1 MKNKILVIAE
11 AGVNH
16 NGSLNNALK
25 MVDLAAKAGADFI
38 KFQTFDPKSLSN
50 VDLGLAKYQEK
61 HTKQKNHLKML
72 EKLALTAKSFK
83 KISIRCKKKRI
94 KFLSSPF
101 DIKSINI
108 LKSLKISAFK
118 IPSGQIDDIPYLEYI
133 GSLKKKNFF
142 INRYV

>member
-61 HTKQKNHLKML
+61 HTKKKPSQDVR
-72 EKLALTAKSFK
+72 
-83 KISIRCKKKRI
+83 KISTYRE
-94 KFLSSPF
+94 KF
-101 DIKSINI
+101 
-108 LKSLKISAFK
+108 
-118 IPSGQIDDIPYLEYI
+118 
-133 GSLKKKNFF
+133 
-142 INRYV
+142 

>member
-61 HTKQKNHLKML
+61 HTKQKN
-72 EKLALTAKSFK
+72 T
-83 KISIRCKKKRI
+83 
-94 KFLSSPF
+94 
-101 DIKSINI
+101 
-108 LKSLKISAFK
+108 
-118 IPSGQIDDIPYLEYI
+118 
-133 GSLKKKNFF
+133 
-142 INRYV
+142 